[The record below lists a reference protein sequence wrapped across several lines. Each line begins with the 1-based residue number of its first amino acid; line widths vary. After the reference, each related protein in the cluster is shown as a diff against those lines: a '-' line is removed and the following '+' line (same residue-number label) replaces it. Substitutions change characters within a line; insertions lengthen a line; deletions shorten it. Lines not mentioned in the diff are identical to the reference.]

1 MKVELNHPKTDL
13 EYLRAEITV
22 LVASMNTK
30 QVPLGEA
37 EEWLRKQ
44 AFLQKVTEDLYKQ
57 LQPKVSDK
65 RKKEGKKDK
74 KSAKAAPV
82 AK

>member
-13 EYLRAEITV
+13 EYHRAEITV

-44 AFLQKVTEDLYKQ
+44 TFLQKVTEDLYKQ

-65 RKKEGKKDK
+65 RKKEGKK
-74 KSAKAAPV
+74 SAKASPV